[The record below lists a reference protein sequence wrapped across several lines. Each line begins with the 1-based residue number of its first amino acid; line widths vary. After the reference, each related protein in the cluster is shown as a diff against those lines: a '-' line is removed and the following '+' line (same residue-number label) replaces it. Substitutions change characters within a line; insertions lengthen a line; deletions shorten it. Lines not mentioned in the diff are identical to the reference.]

1 MSEYLNE
8 AFKKFTLLE
17 DSEDFAIT
25 PEGIENLGSFMGD
38 AMNDEDLDID
48 VIDLE
53 ADTEEDLKQSYIGKV
68 ICECNVCHSHIF
80 YNKEDIVVDDEGVA
94 NIDDECPYCMSTGGY
109 TIIGEIKP
117 WVDTTEEIIDEPS
130 EKEVDEVSEEELAD
144 EPIEIEDEE
153 ETEVVEES
161 LKRKSRKRKLTE
173 SSYIPPDY
181 EDKYISKKVIA
192 KVTATDYDEDENGRP
207 YTFKLAIKEYEDGSL
222 GWEENGGEGYANMPF
237 DTIEEAVENYK
248 NWADNIYGGDFIIE
262 FAPKFSYLSESL
274 KLDGVKS
281 LRGVKGLKKRP
292 EKAGVK
298 AIRGIGDSKISG
310 TTLEEAVSSAKYYG
324 VDEASTGR
332 VAFDNIDEAM
342 DWMADYGDWLYDA
355 NDNLVLETWGRDKNG
370 DVVSWR
376 VYTMKD
382 SKDYETFSDLESA
395 KQRVMEVSTSLTESI
410 EDVTIN
416 TEDETMTMTT
426 KEDGGVVIE
435 TSPIEEEVTSE
446 EIDAELEP
454 EFNPEEIEGFSD
466 EMVAP
471 ISDETE
477 QEILSNESEELPEEE
492 IEPEMIDEIPSDEEI
507 EEEIPEEDVD
517 VDEFEEENFDELG
530 EAYLRKNYNN
540 VKSFNT
546 TQVRVN
552 ENMLMIEG
560 VITFKNGHQKKTD
573 FVFEA
578 VSSKNNK
585 FLFEGYN
592 TQITGE
598 NKAFKLNCFIEG
610 KKIIPESL
618 KYDYSATNALNES
631 VAVKGS
637 VKTLK
642 RK

>member
-38 AMNDEDLDID
+38 AMNDDDLDID

-68 ICECNVCHSHIF
+68 ICDCNVCHSHIF
-80 YNKEDIVVDDEGVA
+80 YNKEDIVVDEDGVA
-94 NIDDECPYCMSTGGY
+94 NIDDECPYCMSSGGY

-117 WVDTTEEIIDEPS
+117 WVDATEEIIEEPS
-130 EKEVDEVSEEELAD
+130 EEEEVDEVSEEELAD

-161 LKRKSRKRKLTE
+161 LQQ
-173 SSYIPPDY
+173 
-181 EDKYISKKVIA
+181 
-192 KVTATDYDEDENGRP
+192 
-207 YTFKLAIKEYEDGSL
+207 
-222 GWEENGGEGYANMPF
+222 
-237 DTIEEAVENYK
+237 
-248 NWADNIYGGDFIIE
+248 
-262 FAPKFSYLSESL
+262 ESL
-274 KLDGVKS
+274 NED
-281 LRGVKGLKKRP
+281 
-292 EKAGVK
+292 
-298 AIRGIGDSKISG
+298 IQ
-310 TTLEEAVSSAKYYG
+310 
-324 VDEASTGR
+324 
-332 VAFDNIDEAM
+332 
-342 DWMADYGDWLYDA
+342 
-355 NDNLVLETWGRDKNG
+355 
-370 DVVSWR
+370 DV
-376 VYTMKD
+376 
-382 SKDYETFSDLESA
+382 
-395 KQRVMEVSTSLTESI
+395 Q
-410 EDVTIN
+410 VT

-435 TSPIEEEVTSE
+435 TAPIEEEIVPE
-446 EIDAELEP
+446 EIDSEVES
-454 EFNPEEIEGFSD
+454 EFEPEEIEGFSD

-492 IEPEMIDEIPSDEEI
+492 VESEMIDEIPSDEEI